1 MPLFVFTHTLISFFL
16 VLSWVVGVA
25 CGAGAD
31 TGPLSRMSPNSV
43 AARIR
48 KYLTGSSSCG
58 LGTPGEAA
66 ALLGANRVQLLL
78 QIGRQLHFRPGLH
91 RDLFRPVLIA

>member
-31 TGPLSRMSPNSV
+31 TGPLSSMSPSSV
-43 AARIR
+43 AARSR
-48 KYLTGSSSCG
+48 KYLTGFLFFRLRHRRRGGPGSESSSYYFSRLAVNCTSDPDCTVISFDQS
-58 LGTPGEAA
+58 L
-66 ALLGANRVQLLL
+66 
-78 QIGRQLHFRPGLH
+78 
-91 RDLFRPVLIA
+91 

>member
-48 KYLTGSSSCG
+48 KYLTGFSSCG
-58 LGTPGEAA
+58 FGPRGSGGPAGSKSSPVTSPDWPST
-66 ALLGANRVQLLL
+66 ALPTRTA
-78 QIGRQLHFRPGLH
+78 P
-91 RDLFRPVLIA
+91 